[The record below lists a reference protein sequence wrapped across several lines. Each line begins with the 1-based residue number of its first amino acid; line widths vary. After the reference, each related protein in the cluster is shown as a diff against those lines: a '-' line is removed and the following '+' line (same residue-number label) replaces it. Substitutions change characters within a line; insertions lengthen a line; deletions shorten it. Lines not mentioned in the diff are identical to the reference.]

1 MAARIDLLI
10 RQQPDHAG
18 QLQVFVSAAGRQEA
32 FVLPVP
38 TELVTLQQS
47 WRQRFLRH
55 HDPAFMW
62 PDGAGAVKSW
72 SERLLQ
78 GVEQWLAEPSWAPLQ
93 QLLQELPGMPIALR
107 LDGLPEALTS
117 LPWQALPL
125 QRQIWRL
132 DGEASPTTD
141 LPGRVTRA
149 RKPRILLLVGSEQG
163 LSLNGEV
170 AHLQQ
175 LNQRGRI
182 ALQVL
187 RGTNSS
193 AVALRSA
200 LAQSGGWDALLYL
213 GHSSSGP
220 NGGVLHLG
228 DGTQLDGQ
236 VLEKDWAIAARGGLR
251 LLLFNSCS
259 GLQLANHAVRAGLQW
274 AVCFLEPVPAAA
286 AALAFE
292 QLLAALE
299 AGSELGTA
307 LDAARQGLISTA
319 GYEGCGLL
327 LAAVRAATAE
337 PFHLPL
343 RRRRQL
349 LLRLEQTT
357 RKQVYA
363 AAALTA
369 LAFAMELTP
378 TNPISTYLLNRR
390 LEVQRIW
397 RQISH
402 QSGSRSLPGSSPIPV
417 LLLDSSTTIPA
428 LGVAPAR
435 DHTSRLALAAVLQR
449 TPVDQVPVVGL
460 DVLIDQDQPGTN
472 ALAAVIRSQSKR
484 RVVAG
489 ELSPFSDP
497 SQQKS
502 NSDWLRQSPLV
513 AAGLEVADLAVGT
526 ASGAG
531 LLKPAPIYLQYA
543 ITGNNFAGALSSVS
557 QPLLPADRIIDWSIN
572 WAEQIELVQPAELSS
587 LRAPLLL
594 VGTSGRLADGS
605 ADLFAAPATVQN
617 ALLRGDKALW
627 DGNAREVPGVLVQ
640 AALIQSLERSH
651 WLTPLSLSLC
661 TLSAAGLGVLLAA
674 LLEKR
679 QHRFVAVVAI
689 TAVSCPMAL
698 SIAVLQLWLL
708 PLLLPLVAL
717 GATTFC
723 RDD

>member
-1 MAARIDLLI
+1 MGARIDLLI
-10 RQQPDHAG
+10 RQQTDQPE
-18 QLQVFVSAAGRQEA
+18 QLQVYVSAAGRQEA
-32 FVLPVP
+32 FVLPLP
-38 TELVTLQQS
+38 TDLITLQQS

-55 HDPAFMW
+55 HDPAFLW
-62 PDGAGAVKSW
+62 PEGAAAVNSW

-78 GVEQWLAEPSWAPLQ
+78 GLEQWLAEPPWLPLQ
-93 QLLQELPGMPIALR
+93 KLFQDLPGIPLALR
-107 LDGLPEALTS
+107 FDGLPEALTN

-125 QRQIWRL
+125 HRQIWRL
-132 DGEASPTTD
+132 DGETPAAALAPSPAA
-141 LPGRVTRA
+141 RA
-149 RKPRILLLVGSEQG
+149 RKPRILLLVGSEEG

-187 RGTNSS
+187 RGATSS
-193 AVALRSA
+193 AAALRSA
-200 LAQSGGWDALLYL
+200 LAQSSGWDALIYL

-220 NGGVLHLG
+220 KGGVLHLG
-228 DGTQLDGQ
+228 DGSQLDGQ
-236 VLEKDWAIAARGGLR
+236 VLEKDWAIAARAGLR

-274 AVCFLEPVPAAA
+274 AVCFLEPVPAPA

-307 LDAARQGLISTA
+307 LDAARRELISSA

-327 LAAVRAATAE
+327 LAAVRAATAQ
-337 PFHLPL
+337 PFHMPL

-349 LLRLEQTT
+349 LLRLGQSTG
-357 RKQVYA
+357 RQVYA

-378 TNPISTYLLNRR
+378 SNPISTYLLNRR

-397 RQISH
+397 RQLNN
-402 QSGSRSLPGSSPIPV
+402 QSGFRPVPGNPAIPV

-428 LGVAPAR
+428 LGVAPTP
-435 DHTSRLALAAVLQR
+435 DHTPRLALAAVLQR
-449 TPVDQVPVVGL
+449 SPVDQVPVVGL
-460 DVLIDQDQPGTN
+460 DVLLDQDQPGTN
-472 ALAAVIRSQSKR
+472 VLAAVIGRQSQR

-502 NSDWLRQSPLV
+502 SSDWLRQSPLV
-513 AAGLEVADLAVGT
+513 AAGLEVSDLAVGT
-526 ASGAG
+526 AAG
-531 LLKPAPIYLQYA
+531 SAQLKPVPIYLQYA
-543 ITGNNFAGALSSVS
+543 INSNNFAGALSSVS
-557 QPLLPADRIIDWSIN
+557 QPLLPADRVIDWSLN
-572 WAEQIELVQPAELSS
+572 WAEQIQLVQPRELAT

-605 ADLFAAPATVQN
+605 ADLFAAPATVQD

-640 AALIQSLERSH
+640 AVLIQSLNRGH

-661 TLSAAGLGVLLAA
+661 TISAAGLGVLLAA

-679 QHRFVAVVAI
+679 QHRFAAVVAI
-689 TAVSCPMAL
+689 TTASCPVAF

-717 GATTFC
+717 GTTTFC